1 MFGGGAE
8 KDEDL
13 MTQSLM
19 ILRASFHRDVFYI
32 DRQTHSQT
40 HRQTERQTDRWRDMI
55 ALWGYSMVSLTIQ
68 DENIRAVSR
77 LISLIALI
85 TQLIFLIVR

>member
-40 HRQTERQTDRWRDMI
+40 HRQTERQTYRQTD
-55 ALWGYSMVSLTIQ
+55 GET
-68 DENIRAVSR
+68 
-77 LISLIALI
+77 
-85 TQLIFLIVR
+85 